1 MNVILFNPNKMK
13 KFVGQFNLVFLTL
26 GIFISLFSPKIA
38 LAYPVFAQQAYE
50 SPREAT
56 GRIVCANCH
65 LAQKPVEIE
74 VPQAVLPDTVFEA
87 IVNIPYDTSVKQV
100 TASGA
105 PGPLNVGAVLVLPEG
120 FKLAPK
126 ERLSAEIKEKTKG
139 VFIQPYSKTKP
150 NILVVGPILGDKNRE
165 IIFPILSPDPAQ
177 NKEVHYLNYP
187 VYVGGNRG
195 RGQVYPSGEKS
206 NNTIFTSPVA
216 GQITSIEAGEKGK
229 TNVGVK
235 LASNDITTVAI
246 PAGLKVSVKVNE
258 IIKVDQPLT
267 YDPNV
272 GGFGQTETEIILQNP
287 NRVKGMIVFFFSVT
301 VTQILLVLKKKQF
314 EKVQAAEMNF

>member
-1 MNVILFNPNKMK
+1 MKNFLNPLKFIILS
-13 KFVGQFNLVFLTL
+13 L
-26 GIFISLFSPKIA
+26 GILVSAISPKISY
-38 LAYPVFAQQAYE
+38 AYPVFAQQAYE

-65 LAQKPVEIE
+65 LAQKPVELE
-74 VPQAVLPDTVFEA
+74 VPQAVLPDTVFET
-87 IVNIPYDTSVKQV
+87 VVSIPYDTGIKQV

-105 PGPLNVGAVLVLPEG
+105 PGPLNVGAVLILPEG

-126 ERLSAEIKEKTKG
+126 ERISAELKEKTKG
-139 VFIQPYSKTKP
+139 VFIQPYSKTKT

-165 IIFPILSPDPAQ
+165 ITFPILSPDPAQ
-177 NKEVHYLNYP
+177 NKDVHFLNYP

-206 NNTIFTSPVA
+206 NNTTVTSTVG
-216 GQITSIEAGEKGK
+216 GQVTSIEAGEKGK
-229 TNVGVK
+229 K
-235 LASNDITTVAI
+235 LVAVQATGGQTVTQTI
-246 PAGLKVSVKVNE
+246 PNGLTAAVKVGDV
-258 IIKVDQPLT
+258 IKVDQPLT

-272 GGFGQTETEIILQNP
+272 GGFGQGETEIILQNP
-287 NRVKGMIVFFFSVT
+287 NRVKGMIAFFFTVT
-301 VTQILLVLKKKQF
+301 VAQILLVLKKKQF